1 MKHPVGGLMPGQ
13 LLDEF
18 IGLVGKTAWWA
29 RIEALEAMA
38 VDGRRRGQAALRRH
52 AIELTIA
59 RRLRAPERAPSAAEN
74 ELVDLA
80 GQIVRTCRGLS
91 PRGRAAFQARLH
103 AALHGDNALTAV
115 FHQMRVAARH
125 RRQGFAVA
133 FAGCEGDASFD
144 LMIERNG
151 VRAEIVC
158 DVISAD
164 DGRDVPREVWLQL
177 ADRID
182 PDLQTWLAAHPG
194 RYLLKMTLP
203 RGLRADA
210 GAETATLGALQERIR
225 IMLAG
230 QVRADQD
237 AAAMLRLDP
246 LILAGAQADE
256 HGLLAQLR
264 RDFGPE
270 AHLSVTVAGQGVF
283 VMAARAAR
291 ADDVAAA
298 VRRRLAA
305 LSGTRLSGAAP
316 GILAMFLEDTDLVEW
331 RALRDQLRLEGEAR
345 RFLASPEARSVVAV
359 SCATRAELIGLAVPQ
374 AVAGGEL
381 RFANPSHPAMRSAEL
396 APVVRS
402 AA

>member
-1 MKHPVGGLMPGQ
+1 MSEKPLESFVGV
-13 LLDEF
+13 
-18 IGLVGKTAWWA
+18 VGKATWWA
-29 RIEALEAMA
+29 RIEALAA
-38 VDGRRRGQAALRRH
+38 AAAGGRRRGKAALRRH

-59 RRLRAPERAPSAAEN
+59 RLLRAPERAPSAAEG
-74 ELVDLA
+74 EIVHLA
-80 GQIVRTCRGLS
+80 GRLAGVFRDLS
-91 PRGRAAFQARLH
+91 PRGRAFFHARLH
-103 AALHGDNALTAV
+103 AALSGANALTPL
-115 FHQMRVAARH
+115 FHQMRVAERH
-125 RRQGFAVA
+125 RMRGFTVA
-133 FAGCEGDASFD
+133 FTGFESDASFD
-144 LMIERNG
+144 LAITRNG
-151 VRAEIVC
+151 ARAEIVC

-164 DGRDVPREVWLQL
+164 DGRDVPRAAWLQL

-203 RGLRADA
+203 QGLRAGLRA
-210 GAETATLGALQERIR
+210 SEGAETATLGALHERIR
-225 IMLAG
+225 VMLAG
-230 QVRADQD
+230 HVRADQD

-246 LILAGAQADE
+246 LILAGEQADE

-298 VRRRLAA
+298 VRRRLSA

-316 GILAMFLEDTDLVEW
+316 GILAMFLEDTDLTEW
-331 RALRDQLRLEGEAR
+331 RVLRDHLRLEGEAR
-345 RFLASPEARSVVAV
+345 RFLTSPEARPVVAV
-359 SCATRAELIGLAVPQ
+359 SCATRAELIGLPVPQ
-374 AVAGGEL
+374 AAEGGEL

-396 APVVRS
+396 APAIRS
-402 AA
+402 AG